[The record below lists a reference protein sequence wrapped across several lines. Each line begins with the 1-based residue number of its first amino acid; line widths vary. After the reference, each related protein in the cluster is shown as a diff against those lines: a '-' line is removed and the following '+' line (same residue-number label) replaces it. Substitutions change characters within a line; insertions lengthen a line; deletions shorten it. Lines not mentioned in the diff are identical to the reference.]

1 MRTVTYKR
9 VLPRDLFNESK
20 LLKVAGKLVCL
31 IEDRVITNMTYEHD
45 TTFTENFIVG
55 QDQSDGA
62 FYLHNLKFYVRFDEG
77 VFELR
82 LHVMQDKE
90 QHWNAYTDCEG
101 FTEPE
106 VRVFDEDGHATQE
119 FLEMLTE

>member
-1 MRTVTYKR
+1 MRTVTYRR

-31 IEDRVITNMTYEHD
+31 IEDRVITNVTYEHN

-62 FYLHNLKFYVRFDEG
+62 FYLHNLKFYVRLDEG
-77 VFELR
+77 VFELG

-90 QHWNAYTDCEG
+90 QHWNAYTACEA
-101 FTEPE
+101 FDEPE
-106 VRVFDEDGHATQE
+106 VRVFDEDGHVTQE
-119 FLEMLTE
+119 FLQMLTE